1 MEMASVAAA
10 ASGDFKN
17 ASIDVDYEDIE
28 NDGQG
33 GRHQPQCQD
42 YTYVELTDTLT
53 QRRKLLSSTKKE
65 NDDVVMAGTSSPH
78 HDAGP
83 DIMSGYAD
91 AWSHLRRS
99 QQRCSSVKE
108 SDGYAVPLDTV
119 TSRNN
124 KVGINYFTGK
134 KINSKK

>member
-1 MEMASVAAA
+1 MESVAAA
-10 ASGDFKN
+10 ASGHFKN
-17 ASIDVDYEDIE
+17 ASIDVDYEDIGD
-28 NDGQG
+28 NRQD

-53 QRRKLLSSTKKE
+53 QRRKLLSTTKKE
-65 NDDVVMAGTSSPH
+65 NHVVVVMGTASPH

-83 DIMSGYAD
+83 DIMSGYAV

-124 KVGINYFTGK
+124 KVGINDFTGK
-134 KINSKK
+134 KN

>member
-10 ASGDFKN
+10 ASGNFKN
-17 ASIDVDYEDIE
+17 ASIDLDYEDI
-28 NDGQG
+28 DDDRQD

-65 NDDVVMAGTSSPH
+65 NDVVVVAGTASPH

-83 DIMSGYAD
+83 DIMSGCAV
-91 AWSHLRRS
+91 ALSHLRRS

-124 KVGINYFTGK
+124 KVRINDFTGK
-134 KINSKK
+134 KN